1 MAKQE
6 VHIRDRSLN
15 NFFFLLLPLCARKC
29 RSCQISWVIYTKT
42 KPNRLIKRFPR
53 NSTDGCVCVS
63 VQWRSS
69 YSILDSWKG
78 RYHLCCWGV
87 YSHAVLYQIQFVDRP
102 HTRKRNSRFWQRD
115 RKTVYHSCSLGRVS
129 VTSCFCMFT
138 TNKACC
144 NLYNF
149 LSVVI
154 IATNENTHPLTL
166 FPLLHVTFLFGGL
179 EWSVCK
185 EAQGSGYV
193 V

>member
-87 YSHAVLYQIQFVDRP
+87 YSHAVLYQIQFVDRL
-102 HTRKRNSRFWQRD
+102 HTRNRSGMFWQRD
-115 RKTVYHSCSLGRVS
+115 RISFFYHSRSQGRFS
-129 VTSCFCMFT
+129 VTSCFCLFII
-138 TNKACC
+138 NKACC
-144 NLYNF
+144 DLYNVIY
-149 LSVVI
+149 VVI
-154 IATNENTHPLTL
+154 IATNEIIYPLTC
-166 FPLLHVTFLFGGL
+166 FCLLYFTFIFGEL
-179 EWSVCK
+179 EW
-185 EAQGSGYV
+185 
-193 V
+193 